1 MIRWP
6 ACHLVVGHLLA
17 FPSLDNGDLDP
28 WVQWVLWGQ
37 WDPWD
42 QEVLVDQAGVLTL
55 EVQEVLLEPGAL
67 VLLSHQE

>member
-1 MIRWP
+1 M
-6 ACHLVVGHLLA
+6 VVHLLA
-17 FPSLDNGDLDP
+17 FPSLDNGDLDL

-55 EVQEVLLEPGAL
+55 EVQEVLRGPGGL